1 MYNPDYPSSASSFA
15 QYTYQPTAQADMY
28 YYAGG
33 NNAMFSGGPFNDPYA
48 YGQPDCR
55 RNFGGMPMNPVNPF
69 QQFGQPNAQMS
80 VPEDQIQPFSSYP
93 PSAPTQTPNGNAAPM
108 GLNSL
113 IDSRRNITQ
122 NTSTA
127 SMSPWAQ
134 QKQNT
139 MQAPVQVPQTIPTV
153 PQNTNG
159 WFNNGYNMGYNVD
172 MNMQSLYGNTSFG
185 FDRHDT
191 WDNYYTKERQLP
203 PPNINWGA
211 INEAHAPYNNRPV
224 QPQIPANQCPVPS
237 VNWRESAEKIWNQN
251 L

>member
-1 MYNPDYPSSASSFA
+1 MYNPDYPSSASSFS
-15 QYTYQPTAQADMY
+15 QYTYQPAAQADMY

-48 YGQPDCR
+48 YGQPDSR

-80 VPEDQIQPFSSYP
+80 VPEEQIQPFSSYP
-93 PSAPTQTPNGNAAPM
+93 PSAPTQTPNGTAAPM

-139 MQAPVQVPQTIPTV
+139 MQA
-153 PQNTNG
+153 
-159 WFNNGYNMGYNVD
+159 
-172 MNMQSLYGNTSFG
+172 LYGNTTFG

-191 WDNYYTKERQLP
+191 WDNYYTRERQLP

-224 QPQIPANQCPVPS
+224 QPQIPVNQCPVPS